1 MSRARL
7 AGTARGLYRISA
19 PHRFPGRQ
27 PGLLS
32 PAPSATLGTKR
43 SPPAI
48 PDPVDL
54 GEELEAYVA
63 RLVETGRFAS
73 RQDVLRDGIRLVQ
86 QREAAIGELR
96 LRYLQ
101 GLALAE
107 RGNVQEAERVLS
119 ELRAEIAA
127 LKPQTK
133 AGN

>member
-1 MSRARL
+1 M
-7 AGTARGLYRISA
+7 
-19 PHRFPGRQ
+19 
-27 PGLLS
+27 LS